1 MDYKSG
7 LKGLYSLLGCTKV
20 HMLTATAT
28 EFTRD
33 VHSILMKNDAN
44 ASFFQFEAKESLA
57 HEGKLGQQHTL
68 VSKSDDKDWVLN
80 EFRKTIKKEQA
91 DKPVIIFTEA
101 DE

>member
-1 MDYKSG
+1 
-7 LKGLYSLLGCTKV
+7 
-20 HMLTATAT
+20 MLTATAT

-33 VHSILMKNDAN
+33 VHSTLMKQDTN

-57 HEGKLGQQHTL
+57 HEGKLGQQHIL
-68 VSKSDDKDWVLN
+68 VSKSDDKDYVVN